1 MAHEVSQSLSG
12 ASIGAALLVL
22 VTGVVGVL
30 LVFAGHRLLGVALAC
45 IGAIVGGV
53 VGWAIG
59 EVFLPSI
66 PAWSL
71 AVGAGFVGAIG
82 AALSSRLTAAAALGA
97 VLALAG
103 WMSVASAERHGWLA
117 FAPTGA
123 ASAAASASD
132 GETTRPAA
140 GSAAGVATDALRAEA
155 MRSFGASV
163 RERSERLVAPIWSPA
178 VERRLG
184 ELRALIDDGVALIG
198 RQWTLSSRPV
208 RTLMLACA
216 AMCGFLGLCLGV
228 LASRWTAAFVTAIV
242 GSVLVLLCAAASVQ
256 QFLGDASA
264 LPGSRAG
271 WMVAWAILA
280 MVGTAVQGLGR
291 KAEGRAARQA

>member
-1 MAHEVSQSLSG
+1 MADGVSQSLSG
-12 ASIGAALLVL
+12 ASIGAVLLVL

-30 LVFAGHRLLGVALAC
+30 LVFAGHRLLGVTLAV
-45 IGAIVGGV
+45 IGAIVGGLI
-53 VGWAIG
+53 GWAVA

-66 PAWSL
+66 PTWTMAL
-71 AVGAGFVGAIG
+71 AAGVLGAIV
-82 AALSSRLTAAAALGA
+82 AALSARLAAAAALGA

-117 FAPTGA
+117 FSPSAVERIASGADGSPKATSPSVVAGA
-123 ASAAASASD
+123 AESAIQAHAA
-132 GETTRPAA
+132 
-140 GSAAGVATDALRAEA
+140 
-155 MRSFGASV
+155 RSLGASV
-163 RERSERLVAPIWSPA
+163 RDRTERLVAPIWSPN

-184 ELRALIDDGVALIG
+184 ELRALVDDGVALIG
-198 RQWTLSSRPV
+198 RQWTVASRPV

-242 GSVLVLLCAAASVQ
+242 GSVLILLCAAASIQ
-256 QFLGDASA
+256 QFQSSMGDAST

-271 WMVAWAILA
+271 WTLAWAILA
-280 MVGTAVQGLGR
+280 MVGTAVQGLGQR
-291 KAEGRAARQA
+291 EPKPMAA